1 MEHKFK
7 RFKVCKNR
15 KCLYC
20 IKKTQELNKK
30 IEEHNIKVKKERE
43 QDKMR
48 REEENPQ
55 LNMDIEEQQ
64 NSNII
69 NEKKFLKEPNIEDFT
84 KIKIKE
90 DSNNLLRAILI

>member
-1 MEHKFK
+1 
-7 RFKVCKNR
+7 
-15 KCLYC
+15 
-20 IKKTQELNKK
+20 
-30 IEEHNIKVKKERE
+30 
-43 QDKMR
+43 MR

-55 LNMDIEEQQ
+55 LNMDIEEQH

-90 DSNNLLRAILI
+90 DSNNLLRAILIGLNLEENYCSQLRAELANLTEKKQHQQRPTK